1 MEKRIKVDFLAPPF
15 EGHLNPLI
23 EMAEKLKDKYD
34 IRFITGKDK
43 NEIIINSGFQVEN
56 ILTEENEV
64 FERLSNT
71 EKQVKT
77 NFFELK
83 KQFFENLRLIPKVTD
98 ELKELM
104 RKNKTDIIVADFIV
118 VSSVFCSK
126 ELGIPFIT
134 TMPTSFAP
142 ENKDGTPAYFGG
154 LSPDSTI
161 YSKIRDY
168 FARKQIRLFKKTIY
182 YLFYNQ
188 IKKMNFRLYNNCG
201 EENIY
206 SPYSMLGLGMKEFE
220 FKRSW
225 PKQYHFAGA
234 CCETPL
240 YYREKINKEKIS
252 DILEEKYKYKRKILV
267 TLGTHLKWAK
277 KTLTENIEKIAEN
290 FEDTLFVVTMG
301 EKNREFGI
309 LAGKIKE
316 NMVITDYLPYTGH
329 LDSFDYVIHHG
340 GAGITYNCIKYK
352 KPSLVVPQ
360 DYDQFDFAAR
370 IEYFETGIKAENIND
385 TEDITQKLNI
395 LFNKEKWKKLEQLSE
410 DFKKY
415 QPYKILDSEIKRL
428 FQEYGG
434 GKK

>member
-1 MEKRIKVDFLAPPF
+1 
-15 EGHLNPLI
+15 
-23 EMAEKLKDKYD
+23 
-34 IRFITGKDK
+34 
-43 NEIIINSGFQVEN
+43 
-56 ILTEENEV
+56 
-64 FERLSNT
+64 
-71 EKQVKT
+71 
-77 NFFELK
+77 
-83 KQFFENLRLIPKVTD
+83 
-98 ELKELM
+98 M

-240 YYREKINKEKIS
+240 YYREKINTEKIS

-277 KTLTENIEKIAEN
+277 KTLAENIEKIAEN

-301 EKNREFGI
+301 EKNREFDI

-316 NMVITDYLPYTGH
+316 NMVITDYLPYTGY

-428 FQEYGG
+428 LQEYGG
-434 GKK
+434 RKK

>member
-1 MEKRIKVDFLAPPF
+1 
-15 EGHLNPLI
+15 
-23 EMAEKLKDKYD
+23 
-34 IRFITGKDK
+34 
-43 NEIIINSGFQVEN
+43 
-56 ILTEENEV
+56 
-64 FERLSNT
+64 
-71 EKQVKT
+71 
-77 NFFELK
+77 
-83 KQFFENLRLIPKVTD
+83 
-98 ELKELM
+98 
-104 RKNKTDIIVADFIV
+104 
-118 VSSVFCSK
+118 
-126 ELGIPFIT
+126 
-134 TMPTSFAP
+134 
-142 ENKDGTPAYFGG
+142 
-154 LSPDSTI
+154 
-161 YSKIRDY
+161 
-168 FARKQIRLFKKTIY
+168 
-182 YLFYNQ
+182 
-188 IKKMNFRLYNNCG
+188 MNFRLYNNCG

-301 EKNREFGI
+301 EKNREFDI

-316 NMVITDYLPYTGH
+316 NMVITDYLPYTGY

-395 LFNKEKWKKLEQLSE
+395 LFNKEKWGELEQLSE

>member
-1 MEKRIKVDFLAPPF
+1 M
-15 EGHLNPLI
+15 
-23 EMAEKLKDKYD
+23 
-34 IRFITGKDK
+34 
-43 NEIIINSGFQVEN
+43 
-56 ILTEENEV
+56 
-64 FERLSNT
+64 
-71 EKQVKT
+71 
-77 NFFELK
+77 
-83 KQFFENLRLIPKVTD
+83 
-98 ELKELM
+98 
-104 RKNKTDIIVADFIV
+104 
-118 VSSVFCSK
+118 
-126 ELGIPFIT
+126 
-134 TMPTSFAP
+134 
-142 ENKDGTPAYFGG
+142 
-154 LSPDSTI
+154 
-161 YSKIRDY
+161 
-168 FARKQIRLFKKTIY
+168 
-182 YLFYNQ
+182 
-188 IKKMNFRLYNNCG
+188 
-201 EENIY
+201 
-206 SPYSMLGLGMKEFE
+206 
-220 FKRSW
+220 
-225 PKQYHFAGA
+225 
-234 CCETPL
+234 
-240 YYREKINKEKIS
+240 
-252 DILEEKYKYKRKILV
+252 EEKYKYKRKILV

-277 KTLTENIEKIAEN
+277 KTLTKNIEKIAEN

-316 NMVITDYLPYTGH
+316 NMVITDYLPYTGY

-395 LFNKEKWKKLEQLSE
+395 LFNKEKWGELEQLSE

>member
-34 IRFITGKDK
+34 IRFITGKNK
-43 NEIIINSGFQVEN
+43 NEILINSGFQVEN

-71 EKQVKT
+71 EKQVKM

-83 KQFFENLRLIPKVTD
+83 KQFSENLRLIPKVTD

-104 RKNKTDIIVADFIV
+104 KKNKTDIIVADFIV

-126 ELGIPFIT
+126 DLGIPFIT
-134 TMPTSFAP
+134 TMPTSFAL
-142 ENKDGTPAYFGG
+142 ENKDGTPAYLGG
-154 LSPDSTI
+154 LSPVNSV
-161 YSKIRDY
+161 YGKIRDY
-168 FARKQIRLFKKTIY
+168 CARKQIRIFKKTIY

-188 IKKMNFRLYNNCG
+188 IKKMNFRLYNDNK
-201 EENIY
+201 EENLY
-206 SPYSMLGLGMKEFE
+206 SPYSILGLGMEEFE
-220 FKRSW
+220 YKRSW
-225 PKQYHFAGA
+225 PKQYYFAGA

-240 YYREKINKEKIS
+240 YYTKKMNTEKTEDILKEKN
-252 DILEEKYKYKRKILV
+252 KYKRKVLV
-267 TLGTHLKWAK
+267 SLGTHLKWAK
-277 KTLTENIEKIAEN
+277 KTLIPNMEKIAEN

-301 EKNREFGI
+301 DQNCDTDILTEKRRE
-309 LAGKIKE
+309 
-316 NMVITDYLPYTGH
+316 NVVITDYLSYTGYF
-329 LDSFDYVIHHG
+329 DSFDYVIHHG

-352 KPSLVVPQ
+352 KPSLVIPH

-370 IEYFETGIKAENIND
+370 IEYFKTGIKADNINHIK
-385 TEDITQKLNI
+385 DITQKLKV
-395 LFNKEKWKKLEQLSE
+395 LFKSEKWEELEQLSE

-415 QPYKILDSEIKRL
+415 QPHEVLDREIRRL
-428 FQEYGG
+428 FLEYGG

>member
-1 MEKRIKVDFLAPPF
+1 MEKRIRVDFLAPPF

-267 TLGTHLKWAK
+267 TLGTHQKKEK

-301 EKNREFGI
+301 EKNREFDI

>member
-34 IRFITGKDK
+34 IRFITGKNK
-43 NEIIINSGFQVEN
+43 NEILINSGFQVEN

-71 EKQVKT
+71 EKQVKI

-83 KQFFENLRLIPKVTD
+83 KQFSENLRLIPKVTD

-104 RKNKTDIIVADFIV
+104 QKNKTDIIVADFIV

-126 ELGIPFIT
+126 DLGIPFIT

-142 ENKDGTPAYFGG
+142 ENKDGTPAYLGG
-154 LSPDSTI
+154 LSPDNSF
-161 YSKIRDY
+161 YGKIRDY

-188 IKKMNFRLYNNCG
+188 IKKMNFRLYNDNK
-201 EENIY
+201 EENLY
-206 SPYSMLGLGMKEFE
+206 SPYSILGLGMEEFE
-220 FKRSW
+220 YKRSW
-225 PKQYHFAGA
+225 PKQYCFAGA

-240 YYREKINKEKIS
+240 YYTKKTNTEKTADILKEKN
-252 DILEEKYKYKRKILV
+252 KYKRKVLV
-267 TLGTHLKWAK
+267 SLGTHLKWAK
-277 KTLTENIEKIAEN
+277 KTLVPDMEKIAEN

-301 EKNREFGI
+301 DKNSDTGI
-309 LAGKIKE
+309 LTEKRRE
-316 NMVITDYLPYTGH
+316 NLVITDYLSYTGYF
-329 LDSFDYVIHHG
+329 DSFDYVIHHG

-352 KPSLVVPQ
+352 KPSLVIPH

-370 IEYFETGIKAENIND
+370 IEYFGTGIRAGNISR

-395 LFNKEKWKKLEQLSE
+395 LFQKEKWEELEQLSE

-415 QPYKILDSEIKRL
+415 QPHVILDREIRRL
-428 FQEYGG
+428 FLEYGG